1 MKQLAAIGVAVALSV
16 GTAGGQSGSAASPA
30 DVAREFFAAERD
42 ARWLDAARMFD
53 LKSFEAQR
61 AQSVANARRTRD
73 AHPFRLTVD
82 QILRHD
88 PSMPRAVAEYQ
99 VKQAEQSFRD
109 FNPLADEYADVPTA
123 DSLAALPIEVAAARW
138 LEAKDPRWVMK
149 RQARSSGECA
159 QVYDSLLK
167 RPSTLDSVAASMF
180 MLPRPEVVAVAS
192 GGSTAGSADSLSY
205 VIFRERYETTLDST
219 ARPRM
224 AVLPMQ
230 MSPSVLTMIRTPAGW
245 RVQPV
250 QDLGYAHG
258 TFGFSFDCA
267 IDSVKPPARKK

>member
-1 MKQLAAIGVAVALSV
+1 
-16 GTAGGQSGSAASPA
+16 
-30 DVAREFFAAERD
+30 
-42 ARWLDAARMFD
+42 
-53 LKSFEAQR
+53 
-61 AQSVANARRTRD
+61 
-73 AHPFRLTVD
+73 
-82 QILRHD
+82 
-88 PSMPRAVAEYQ
+88 MPRAVAEYQ

-109 FNPLADEYADVPTA
+109 FNPLTYEYADVPTA
-123 DSLAALPIEVAAARW
+123 DSLAALPVDVAAARW
-138 LEAKDPRWVMK
+138 LEAKDPRWLMK

-167 RPSTLDSVAASMF
+167 RPSALDSVAASMF

-245 RVQPV
+245 KVQPV

-258 TFGFSFDCA
+258 TFGFSYDCA
-267 IDSVKPPARKK
+267 IDSVKPRAKKK